1 MGTFV
6 IGLVGTMTDVLW
18 AMVAKM
24 VTRAFLEKLMTKLVI
39 AGLEK
44 LAASTANTLD
54 DGIVKDVKSALG
66 IESENVTDR

>member
-1 MGTFV
+1 MSAFV
-6 IGLVGTMTDVLW
+6 VGLLGAATDVMW
-18 AMVAKM
+18 GMIGKM

-54 DGIVKDVKSALG
+54 DSIVKDVKSALG
-66 IESENVTDR
+66 VETTDR